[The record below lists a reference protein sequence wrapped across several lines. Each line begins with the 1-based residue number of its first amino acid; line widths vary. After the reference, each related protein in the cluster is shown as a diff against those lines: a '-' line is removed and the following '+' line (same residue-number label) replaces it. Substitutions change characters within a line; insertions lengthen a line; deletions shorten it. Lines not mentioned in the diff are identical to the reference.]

1 MWLNKKELEKAVETD
16 AEGSL
21 VTVYVISVLSMS
33 ENNQP
38 VNDKR

>member
-1 MWLNKKELEKAVETD
+1 METD